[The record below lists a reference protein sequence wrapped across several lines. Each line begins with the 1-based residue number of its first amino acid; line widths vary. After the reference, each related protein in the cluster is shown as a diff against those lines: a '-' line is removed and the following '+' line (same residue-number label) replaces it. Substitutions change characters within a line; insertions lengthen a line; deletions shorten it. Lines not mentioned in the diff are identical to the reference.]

1 MTPEEIGGKSNVY
14 IDVKLFIEYMLH
26 GLWYRVGC
34 LSEWLRSCTRN
45 AMGHSRVGSN
55 PAAVET
61 IILQLI
67 FTFDISHPKYIH

>member
-1 MTPEEIGGKSNVY
+1 MLI
-14 IDVKLFIEYMLH
+14 IEAMMPPV
-26 GLWYRVGC
+26 GDRVGC

-61 IILQLI
+61 TILQLI
-67 FTFDISHPKYIH
+67 VTFLNSIQIITLTIYIKI

>member
-14 IDVKLFIEYMLH
+14 IDVKLFIEYVLH

-55 PAAVET
+55 PAAVVNT
-61 IILQLI
+61 TLLSSQHYLLKPFHLI
-67 FTFDISHPKYIH
+67 